1 VGVVAILPCIN
12 RVVRVTS
19 RPDTINAGWLCV
31 KGRFG
36 YNFLHSSD
44 RLTTPLIKKN
54 GIFIKATW
62 DEALQHVAVRLSAI
76 KENSGPDAIAGLSSA
91 RCTNEENYLFQK
103 FMRAVI
109 GTNNVDH
116 CARY

>member
-1 VGVVAILPCIN
+1 MATRLSESIRMPDNHN
-12 RVVRVTS
+12 R
-19 RPDTINAGWLCV
+19 GWLCV

-36 YNFLHSSD
+36 FDFINSGD
-44 RLTTPLIKKN
+44 RLTDPSYQKGKRRQ
-54 GIFIKATW
+54 FEKATW
-62 DEALQHVAVRLSAI
+62 DEALDYVAKKFNEI
-76 KENSGPDAIAGLSSA
+76 KDKNGPDALAGLCSA

-103 FMRAVI
+103 LFRAGF